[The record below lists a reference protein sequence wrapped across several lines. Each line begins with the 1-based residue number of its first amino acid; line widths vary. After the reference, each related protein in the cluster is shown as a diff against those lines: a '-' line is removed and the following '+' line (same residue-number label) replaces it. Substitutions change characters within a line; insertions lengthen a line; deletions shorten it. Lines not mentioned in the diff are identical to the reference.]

1 MKVGILPLARATFD
15 VALAEEKLQ
24 LMLAALD
31 RSPHQILGP
40 RSLLFDANTTTSAM
54 QELKAEGID
63 HLLILQVTFTDAA
76 LTVTA
81 ATLSLIHISEPTRPY

>member
-31 RSPHQILGP
+31 RSSHQILGP

-63 HLLILQVTFTDAA
+63 HLLIFFIT
-76 LTVTA
+76 
-81 ATLSLIHISEPTRPY
+81 PP

>member
-31 RSPHQILGP
+31 RTSHQ
-40 RSLLFDANTTTSAM
+40 F
-54 QELKAEGID
+54 
-63 HLLILQVTFTDAA
+63 
-76 LTVTA
+76 
-81 ATLSLIHISEPTRPY
+81 